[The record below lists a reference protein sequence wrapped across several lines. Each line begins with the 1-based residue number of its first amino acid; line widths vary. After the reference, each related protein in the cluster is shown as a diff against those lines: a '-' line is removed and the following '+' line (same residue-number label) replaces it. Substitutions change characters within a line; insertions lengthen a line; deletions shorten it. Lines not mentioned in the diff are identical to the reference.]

1 MDHLYKIYDL
11 NFDVDLLKQEVLKL
25 LKDNPW
31 TDVNSQQLALQ
42 YGETPGYFNDLD
54 RGYGT
59 GQRLE
64 NEITNWNTELEDS
77 YIKEC
82 VYKVHP
88 NPSGARIMILGE
100 GECYPTH
107 VDGFKNRYQIPVFTI
122 PPLDYWVFPKDEVVF
137 SMEPGKAYWLNTHAL
152 HSYVSGTAA
161 PRINII
167 FNDVDDVLDTSPQE
181 TEEFLKY
188 REMITANK
196 EAIDEVYN
204 HR

>member
-11 NFDVDLLKQEVLKL
+11 NFDVDLLKQEILKIM
-25 LKDNPW
+25 KDNPRL
-31 TDVNSQQLALQ
+31 DNSQQWALQ
-42 YGETPGYFNDLD
+42 YSETPGYFNDLD
-54 RGYGT
+54 RPGI
-59 GQRLE
+59 GQRVE

-82 VYKVHP
+82 IYKIHP
-88 NPSGARIMILGE
+88 NPAGARIMVLNE
-100 GECYPTH
+100 MRCYPTH
-107 VDGFKNRYQIPVFTI
+107 IDGYKNRYHLPVFTI
-122 PPLDYWVFPKDEVVF
+122 PPLDYWVFPKDQVVF
-137 SMEPGKAYWLNTHAL
+137 SMEPGKGYWLNTHAL

-167 FNDVDDVLDTSPQE
+167 FNDADDVLDTTPQE
-181 TEEFLKY
+181 NEEFRKY

-204 HR
+204 HG